1 MSELE
6 PLSPDLKALFGAER
20 GYEAESDERRTRVM
34 NRLASTAAAVGVVSV
49 VGAGVAHAASSATS
63 ATWLARLAR
72 IARTKAA
79 IAVGALAI
87 GGAGGGAVG
96 HRLGE
101 EAAEKRAA
109 AVASTTITTPVL
121 LPVPAPLPAPSASS
135 IDVLALPSSVPSSIP
150 APRPHVAPRETGDD
164 DLASELAFVQMARTA
179 LARQN
184 YSAALDATDQHARKF
199 PNGHL
204 AEERESLAIQALVGG
219 GRDAD
224 ARARAARF
232 RAKYP
237 HSLLLPAVEAAVR
250 PN

>member
-6 PLSPDLKALFGAER
+6 KLSPDLEALFRSER
-20 GYEAESDERRTRVM
+20 SYEAEPEARKARVM
-34 NRLASTAAAVGVVSV
+34 NRLASTAAAVGVVGA
-49 VGAGVAHAASSATS
+49 VGAGVAHAAK

-72 IARTKAA
+72 LARTKAA

-101 EAAEKRAA
+101 EAAIKRAA
-109 AVASTTITTPVL
+109 AVASVSVAAPAI
-121 LPVPAPLPAPSASS
+121 APLPPVVIPAPSASS
-135 IDVLALPSSVPSSIP
+135 VDVLALPSSAPVSIP
-150 APRPHVAPRETGDD
+150 APRVHASARESGDD
-164 DLASELAFVQMARTA
+164 DLAAELAFVQMSRTA
-179 LARQN
+179 LARGN
-184 YSAALDATDQHARKF
+184 FSAALDATDQHARKF

-204 AEERESLAIQALVGG
+204 AEERESLAIQALVGA

-237 HSLLLPAVEAAVR
+237 HSLLLPAVDAAVR
-250 PN
+250 PSP